1 MPGSPTFKRNNTFE
15 RDDGESQENKGLIN
29 QGPVK
34 CTGGFAC
41 QCPVCDKV
49 IKEERR
55 AAVVEAQ
62 VHHINENA
70 ERAAQIIEDMYEGKS
85 MEFQWLMTSL
95 LPISEKY

>member
-1 MPGSPTFKRNNTFE
+1 M
-15 RDDGESQENKGLIN
+15 
-29 QGPVK
+29 
-34 CTGGFAC
+34 
-41 QCPVCDKV
+41 